1 MVLFENHKD
10 LAKVSRLLVPGFVL
24 EIFKI
29 YWLVWIFLWIFDC
42 FESVSSIFHLDLYKY
57 SLIKYCPR
65 PHALFCCDIMLL
77 LVIDLPDSVGNLW
90 PRPLLP
96 SP

>member
-1 MVLFENHKD
+1 MALFENHKD

-42 FESVSSIFHLDLYKY
+42 FESVSSMFHFDLYKY
-57 SLIKYCPR
+57 SLYLTLPCP
-65 PHALFCCDIMLL
+65 
-77 LVIDLPDSVGNLW
+77 
-90 PRPLLP
+90 PLYLYFVL
-96 SP
+96 